1 MQKMTSILPI
11 RFVCGAGEENIA
23 PARLDAAIMAS
34 AGAAGLSRAR
44 IQNAVE
50 QGQIC
55 VNGARVTKTG
65 KKLKPGDIIE
75 GNIEIDEDS
84 AIPEPQDGIKFDIV
98 YEDSHIIVIDKPPG
112 LVVHPGAGH
121 KDKTLVNGLLA
132 KYPELRSVGSP
143 DRPGIVHRLD
153 AETSGLLV
161 AARSQAA
168 YEALAA
174 MFARHGVSRQYWAI
188 VKTSNL
194 PDAGRFDTPYGRNPQ
209 NRFKYTSLENRFKDA
224 AGAAKR
230 AVTHFRVMARAPGGC
245 ALVSC
250 LLETGRTHQIRVHL
264 SEHGAPILGDALY
277 APKDVALNRAIA
289 RCALHA
295 RKLSFAH
302 PVSGDP
308 MCFCAPWPKDFADA
322 AQKLWQCNIL
332 TPDIEKDWMPFA

>member
-1 MQKMTSILPI
+1 MTKILPI
-11 RFVCGAGEENIA
+11 RFICGSGENGA
-23 PARLDAAIMAS
+23 HPRLDAAIIS
-34 AGAAGLSRAR
+34 SVAGAAAGLSRAR

-65 KKLKPGDIIE
+65 KKLKPGDIVD
-75 GNIEIDEDS
+75 GAIEIDED
-84 AIPEPQDGIKFDIV
+84 ATVPEPQDGIKFGIA
-98 YEDSHIIVIDKPPG
+98 YEDSHILVIDKPAG

-132 KYPELRSVGSP
+132 KYPELRGVGSP
-143 DRPGIVHRLD
+143 ERPGIVHRLD

-174 MFARHGVSRQYWAI
+174 MFARHDVSRQYWAI
-188 VKTSNL
+188 VKTSKL

-209 NRFKYTSLENRFKDA
+209 NRFKYTSLANCFKDEN
-224 AGAAKR
+224 GAAKR
-230 AVTHFRVMARAPGGC
+230 AVTHFRVMARAAGGY

-264 SEHGAPILGDALY
+264 SEHGAPILGDAIY
-277 APKDVALNRAIA
+277 APKPVAMTRAIA

-295 RKLSFAH
+295 RKLSFRH
-302 PVSGDP
+302 PVTGDSLR
-308 MCFCAPWPKDFADA
+308 FCAPWPQDFADA
-322 AQKLWQCNIL
+322 ALSLWQCNIL
-332 TPDIEKDWMPFA
+332 DADIEKDWTPIA